1 MGLTLTD
8 QTLMPVNVG
17 DQITVDGEVGTVVGI
32 TRRSDHIY
40 TVAMRWPHGGVIPYE
55 FRDPHNSGW
64 LRRHAKVISP

>member
-17 DQITVDGEVGTVVGI
+17 DRITVDGEVATVVGI
-32 TRRSDHIY
+32 SRRGHIY
-40 TVAMRWPHGGVIPYE
+40 NVSVRWVNGGLIPYE
-55 FRDPHNSGW
+55 FRRDPHNSGW